1 MPEPTWARVF
11 RITIDGLTHAY
22 RLTAEAATDLAVVI
36 KANNPRS
43 EVAVRDTQV
52 SSRPEQ

>member
-36 KANNPRS
+36 KAKNPRS

-52 SSRPEQ
+52 SSSPEQ